1 MALLTCNTEEE
12 YSLVR
17 TVQIYDPAT
26 DVYSSVNW
34 TTSGYVAG
42 DPLSDLTKGRLALTL
57 TAQVNNTIPTIGILG
72 VPTAASLV
80 SFKMLNASQAIL
92 TFNAPTSKMVC
103 DYVIEYEKTG
113 GNDNKKEVGQFIFN

>member
-1 MALLTCNTEEE
+1 MILACNTEEE
-12 YSLVR
+12 FSITA
-17 TVQIYDPAT
+17 TVQVYDPAT

-34 TTSGYVAG
+34 TTAGYVAG
-42 DPLSDLTKGRLALTL
+42 DPLSDLTKGKLTFTL
-57 TAQVNNTIPTIGILG
+57 TAQINGSIPSIGILG
-72 VPTAASLV
+72 VPTTASLV
-80 SFKMLNASQAIL
+80 SFKMLTASLAIL